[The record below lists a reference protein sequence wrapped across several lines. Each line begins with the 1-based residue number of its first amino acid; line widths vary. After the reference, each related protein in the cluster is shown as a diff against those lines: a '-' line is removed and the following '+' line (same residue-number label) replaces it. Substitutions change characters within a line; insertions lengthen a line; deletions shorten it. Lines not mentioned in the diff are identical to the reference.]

1 MTDHKFDQALNKL
14 YQARKRKLDVPPTI
28 VEENPS
34 PKENVKAK
42 NWLKPLTLLLGGSV
56 VSAATFAVMMKLVKQ
71 PDVPKTPVLS
81 ASVAIVEITPAVE
94 APVTE
99 ELLEIPELP
108 DQPTVVNRPTS
119 ENVSSDDIESN
130 ITTPENVNLALNI
143 NFNPP
148 RFSRPSH
155 DYQPTLK
162 VLPTIKK
169 QTFKKGEIKLRF
181 DIDGDGQVMNVE
193 TVSNSTNATMLRET
207 KKALRQWRYETS
219 NSRVTGMEILFE
231 FNHN

>member
-1 MTDHKFDQALNKL
+1 M
-14 YQARKRKLDVPPTI
+14 
-28 VEENPS
+28 
-34 PKENVKAK
+34 
-42 NWLKPLTLLLGGSV
+42 
-56 VSAATFAVMMKLVKQ
+56 
-71 PDVPKTPVLS
+71 
-81 ASVAIVEITPAVE
+81 
-94 APVTE
+94 TE

-108 DQPTVVNRPTS
+108 DQPTVVNRPKS